1 MADENEET
9 GLAPEVIDAPA
20 ADAPPPPEPE
30 EAREPEPVEELAREI
45 GWTPREDFRG
55 DPGAWKP
62 ASEFIK
68 AGRDIQRNLSRD
80 VQELKSNIANM
91 SRTSATLLQQQLADR
106 DAYWEAQH
114 RDAIE
119 QGDVSAANYA
129 NQQRGAVAEQYQQVT
144 RPVITSE
151 AAEFAER
158 NRSWFQRDPLATRR
172 AFEVTETYAQAGKSA
187 SEQLEAAE
195 RQVRKEFPELFERAK
210 PQANVNT
217 QSSRT
222 ATTSGRNKGLHDMPA
237 EAQAVARDMVE
248 RGVIP
253 SVDVYVSNYF
263 NQKRVG

>member
-9 GLAPEVIDAPA
+9 GAAQEVIDAPA
-20 ADAPPPPEPE
+20 PDAPPPEPPE
-30 EAREPEPVEELAREI
+30 EQESDPVEALARDI
-45 GWTPREDFRG
+45 GWTPKDEFKG
-55 DPGAWKP
+55 DPEAWKP
-62 ASEFIK
+62 ATEFIK

-80 VQELKSNIANM
+80 VQELKANISNM

-106 DAYWEAQH
+106 DAYWAAQH
-114 RDAIE
+114 SDAIE
-119 QGDVSAANYA
+119 QGDVNAANFA
-129 NQQRGAVAEQYQQVT
+129 NQQRGMVAQQYQQAN
-144 RPVITSE
+144 RPVILPE

-158 NRSWFQRDPLATRR
+158 NKAWFQRDPLATRR

-187 SEQLEAAE
+187 AEQLEAAE
-195 RQVRKEFPELFERAK
+195 LQVRKEFPELFGQAK

-217 QSSRT
+217 QGQRT
-222 ATTSGRNKGLHDMPA
+222 ATASARKKGLHDMPA

-253 SVDVYVSNYF
+253 NVDVYVSNYF